1 MNSLHFVKKQ
11 GNEIL
16 DFAAD
21 FAKLRITVFREFPY
35 LYDGSLDYELEYIQ
49 TYAKSEK
56 AMVFAVYDGDQ
67 MVGATTCVPLSE
79 ETPNVQQPFIN
90 AGLEVDKIFYF
101 GESLL
106 VKSYRGLGLGHRF
119 FDERETFA
127 RSFENYELTAFCA
140 VDRPM
145 NHPLKPDDYH
155 SNDGFWTKRNYKKQA
170 HLSCLMRWQDLTETK
185 ESDKSLTF
193 WTKEL

>member
-1 MNSLHFVKKQ
+1 MNSLQFIKKQ

-49 TYAKSEK
+49 TYAKSEN

-140 VDRPM
+140 VDRPT